1 MLLLI
6 LGAYVPL
13 TTQGNIVVDGV
24 LTSCYPSVPHELSH
38 IGMTPIRWF
47 PKIIEWILGDHN
59 GSQGYVMIS
68 EELGKWILPDGQLDE
83 Y

>member
-6 LGAYVPL
+6 TGAYVPL
-13 TTQGNIVVDGV
+13 TTQGNLVADGV
-24 LTSCYPSVPHELSH
+24 LASCYPSFPHELSH

-47 PKIIEWILGDHN
+47 PKLIEWTFGDE
-59 GSQGYVMIS
+59 SASSGYVILS
-68 EELGKWILPDGQLDE
+68 KKLGKWILPNGQLFK